1 MPLILGGSSATA
13 TYTVDNSC
21 RFNRADSAYLQ
32 RTVGTPTNAQKYT
45 YSFWIKRCALLDG
58 GSEAFLLDGY
68 ADASNR
74 AKIAFR
80 ADRLFE
86 IWNKDAG
93 SNTFSLSPPR
103 EFSDV
108 SGWYHIVLS
117 VDTTQATDTN
127 RVKLYVNG
135 VQETSLGSTTYP
147 SQDDANNTI
156 NESGTTFSIMAY
168 GGNASSDD
176 YRLDSYMSEI
186 CFIDGTQYAASD
198 FGEFSEDSPTIWMPK
213 DVSGL
218 TFGDNGFYL
227 DFEDSADLGADASG
241 NSNDF
246 TATNLDATDQAT
258 DTPTNNFATFN
269 PLDNYY
275 MGGTF
280 SQGNT
285 YWVTGSSEYAG
296 QPATVGLAAGKWYWE
311 VKVVADTS
319 GDSEIIGI
327 MSEEPTANG
336 DQLGSKATDY
346 GYYANDGD
354 VDNNGSGTTYGD
366 TYTVGDIIGVAL
378 DLTNNKI
385 YWSKNSVWQDSGDPT
400 SGATGTGAVSITAPA
415 STPLGFYFPA
425 FGYVDSANTA
435 TFGVN
440 FGGSSGFT
448 ISSGNADGNGYGNFE
463 YAPPSGYLALCT
475 KNLGSD
481 GG

>member
-1 MPLILGGSSATA
+1 MPLIIGAKSATA
-13 TYTVDNSC
+13 TGYAVDNSC
-21 RFNRADSAYLQ
+21 RFNGGDSPYFASDFS
-32 RTVGTPTNAQKYT
+32 GTGSSSAAIAT
-45 YSFWIKRCALLDG
+45 YSFWVKLSLEDDRATLISGKDDTSNYMKIRFADDG
-58 GSEAFLLDGY
+58 A
-68 ADASNR
+68 
-74 AKIAFR
+74 
-80 ADRLFE
+80 
-86 IWNKDAG
+86 
-93 SNTFSLSPPR
+93 
-103 EFSDV
+103 
-108 SGWYHIVLS
+108 GWYFGLYGVSPACDLKSTPIFRDPSAWYNV
-117 VDTTQATDTN
+117 VMAFDTAQATDTN
-127 RVKLYVNG
+127 RIKVWVNG
-135 VQETSLGSTTYP
+135 VQITLWSTATYLAQNDELFLTK
-147 SQDDANNTI
+147 SNDLEIGAYNNT
-156 NESGTTFSIMAY
+156 EHFDGYMA
-168 GGNASSDD
+168 
-176 YRLDSYMSEI
+176 EVV
-186 CFIDGTQYAASD
+186 CIDGTALDETS
-198 FGEFSEDSPTIWMPK
+198 FGEFDEDSPTIWKPK

-218 TFGDNGFYL
+218 TFGTKGYYL
-227 DFEDSADLGADASG
+227 DFEDSAALGADVSG

-269 PLDNYY
+269 SLDNYY

-311 VKVVADTS
+311 VKVVADND

-327 MSEEPTANG
+327 MSEQPTANG

-400 SGATGTGAVSITAPA
+400 SGATGTGAFSITAPA
-415 STPLGFYFPA
+415 STPLRFYFPA
-425 FGYVDSANTA
+425 FGYINGSATA

-448 ISSGNADGNGYGNFE
+448 ISSAASDANGYGNFE

>member
-1 MPLILGGSSATA
+1 MPLIIGAKSASAA
-13 TYTVDNSC
+13 TGVDNSC
-21 RFNRADSAYLQ
+21 RFDYGDSAYLT
-32 RTVGTPTNAQKYT
+32 RTPASNGSETISTFSVWCKRSFSPGNEEFLY
-45 YSFWIKRCALLDG
+45 YSNSDSSNKMIIRFDPDDFFEVRNKVG
-58 GSEAFLLDGY
+58 GSFILDFETNRKFR
-68 ADASNR
+68 DPASWMHLVF
-74 AKIAFR
+74 KF
-80 ADRLFE
+80 
-86 IWNKDAG
+86 
-93 SNTFSLSPPR
+93 
-103 EFSDV
+103 
-108 SGWYHIVLS
+108 
-117 VDTTQATDTN
+117 DTTQATESD
-127 RVKLYVNG
+127 RFKMYVNG
-135 VQETSLGSTTYP
+135 VQETSFQVETYP
-147 SQDDANNTI
+147 AQDTNLSMNQTDDQAWI
-156 NESGTTFSIMAY
+156 CGTGGYFNGYLAEVVFCDGQAY
-168 GGNASSDD
+168 D
-176 YRLDSYMSEI
+176 
-186 CFIDGTQYAASD
+186 ASD
-198 FGEFSEDSPTIWMPK
+198 FGEFDSDSPTIWKPK
-213 DVSGL
+213 SADDISGL
-218 TFGDNGFYL
+218 TFGTNGFYL
-227 DFEDSADLGADASG
+227 NFEDSADLGVDVSG
-241 NSNDF
+241 NSNDL

-285 YWVTGSSEYAG
+285 YWVTGSSEFAG

>member
-1 MPLILGGSSATA
+1 MPLIIGAKSAAAA
-13 TYTVDNSC
+13 TGVANSC
-21 RFNRADSAYLQ
+21 RFNSADSAKMAI
-32 RTVGTPTNAQKYT
+32 TFGGAGTSLRIATF
-45 YSFWIKRCALLDG
+45 SFWIKRSNLTVDEELLYRVSDG
-58 GSEAFLLDGY
+58 GDYF
-68 ADASNR
+68 N
-74 AKIAFR
+74 IAFSST
-80 ADRLFE
+80 DTWKIKQSISSVNLEFV
-86 IWNKDAG
+86 
-93 SNTFSLSPPR
+93 SNAVYRDTSAWMHLLVVF
-103 EFSDV
+103 
-108 SGWYHIVLS
+108 
-117 VDTTQATDTN
+117 DTTQATEAD
-127 RVKLYVNG
+127 RVKIYVNG
-135 VQETSLGSTTYP
+135 TQVTSWSTSTYP
-147 SQDDANNTI
+147 SQDTDMLFGAANENI
-156 NESGTTFSIMAY
+156 IASAG
-168 GGNASSDD
+168 GGNYFGGYLAEVC
-176 YRLDSYMSEI
+176 Y
-186 CFIDGTQYAASD
+186 CDGQALTTTD
-198 FGEFSEDSPTIWMPK
+198 FGEFDEDSPTIWKPK

-241 NSNDF
+241 NSNDL

-285 YWVTGSSEYAG
+285 YWVTGSSEFAG

-327 MSEEPTANG
+327 MSEQPTANS

-385 YWSKNSVWQDSGDPT
+385 YWSKNGTWQDSGDPT

-425 FGYVDSANTA
+425 FGYVNSSATA

>member
-1 MPLILGGSSATA
+1 MPLIIGAKSATA
-13 TYTVDNSC
+13 SGLTIANSC
-21 RFNRADSAYLQ
+21 RFNHADSATLSK
-32 RTVGTPTNAQKYT
+32 TSSSSSEEKLTIST
-45 YSFWIKRCALLDG
+45 WIKRSYVGEEGLIGNTSSGTNWAMFYFDG
-58 GSEAFLLDGY
+58 GNRLQF
-68 ADASNR
+68 ASYISASYVMRYTTNR
-74 AKIAFR
+74 VF
-80 ADRLFE
+80 
-86 IWNKDAG
+86 N
-93 SNTFSLSPPR
+93 
-103 EFSDV
+103 DV
-108 SGWYHIVLS
+108 GAWYHLVGT
-117 VDTTQATDTN
+117 VDISLASPE
-127 RVKLYVNG
+127 VKLYVNG
-135 VQETSLGSTTYP
+135 EEQTDLKYNVTP
-147 SQDDANNTI
+147 SQSADIGWFNAWDFAIASNF
-156 NESGTTFSIMAY
+156 GTGRYLGGYLSEVCYIEGSIY
-168 GGNASSDD
+168 PASS
-176 YRLDSYMSEI
+176 
-186 CFIDGTQYAASD
+186 
-198 FGEFSEDSPTIWMPK
+198 FGEFNEDSPTIWQPK
-213 DVSGL
+213 SADDISEL
-218 TFGDNGFYL
+218 TFGTNGFYL
-227 DFEDSADLGADASG
+227 NFEDSANLGADVSG
-241 NSNDF
+241 NSNDL
-246 TATNLDATDQAT
+246 TENNLDATDQAT
-258 DTPTNNFATFN
+258 DTPTNNFATLN

-311 VKVVADTS
+311 VKVVAD
-319 GDSEIIGI
+319 DAAPSEIIGI
-327 MSEEPTANG
+327 MSEEPTANS

-346 GYYANDGD
+346 GYYGNDGD

-415 STPLGFYFPA
+415 STPLRFYFPA
-425 FGYVDSANTA
+425 FGYINGSATA

-448 ISSGNADGNGYGNFE
+448 ISSAASDANGYGNFE